1 MSHRVHPYSH
11 RLGIIR
17 GWKSRWFGDN
27 KKYRDYLKADTLVR
41 EYLLKRTDGMFVS
54 TIEME
59 RSDKAFRIIIKS
71 SRPGLVVGRSG
82 EGMTKLRA
90 DLTRFMKRH
99 DIFNDKVELK
109 IDVEE
114 IHSAES
120 DARIVS
126 LMVKDG
132 LEKRMPFRRVMKQLV
147 EKVAANRNVQGI
159 RIRVGGRLNGAD
171 MARTEQ
177 VKRGRVPLQTF
188 RADIDYARTR
198 ANIAQGVLGIKVWI
212 YRGEIFDTDK
222 K

>member
-27 KKYRDYLKADTLVR
+27 KKYRDYLKTDVLVR
-41 EYLLKRTDGMFVS
+41 DFLMAKTDGMFVGN
-54 TIEME
+54 IEME

-71 SRPGLVVGRSG
+71 SRPGMIVGRSG

-90 DLTRFMKRH
+90 DVTKFMVKNK
-99 DIFNDKVELK
+99 IWNEKVELK

-126 LMVKDG
+126 LLVKDG
-132 LEKRMPFRRVMKQLV
+132 LEKRMPFRRVLKQLV
-147 EKVAANRNVQGI
+147 EKVAANRNVQGV

>member
-27 KKYRDYLKADTLVR
+27 KKYRDYLKSDTLVR

-71 SRPGLVVGRSG
+71 SRPGLIVGRSG

-90 DLTRFMKRH
+90 DLTKFMKRSNVW
-99 DIFNDKVELK
+99 NDKVELK

>member
-27 KKYRDYLKADTLVR
+27 KKYRDYLKSDTLVR

-71 SRPGLVVGRSG
+71 SRPGLIVGRSG

-90 DLTRFMKRH
+90 DLTKFMKRNG
-99 DIFNDKVELK
+99 ILNDKVELK

-114 IHSAES
+114 VHSAES